1 MADNSSTDAA
11 TLERD
16 IDRTQDRIGDTVD
29 KIEEKMNPSEI
40 TRSVLG
46 EDGQERVRNGLRIA
60 RENPLPVALIAI
72 GALWLFATSD
82 TPMIRRV
89 RERFT
94 GGRSSDG
101 SDRHGLIPR
110 SEEPA
115 PIGPPPPRGEKDDRR
130 RKSAR

>member
-1 MADNSSTDAA
+1 MAANSTNGAA

-29 KIEEKMNPSEI
+29 KIEEKLNPSEI

-82 TPMIRRV
+82 TPMIRRA

-94 GGRSSDG
+94 GGRTSDG
-101 SDRHGLIPR
+101 RDRHGLIPR

-115 PIGPPPPRGEKDDRR
+115 PIGPPPPRGEKYDRR
-130 RKSAR
+130 RKAAR